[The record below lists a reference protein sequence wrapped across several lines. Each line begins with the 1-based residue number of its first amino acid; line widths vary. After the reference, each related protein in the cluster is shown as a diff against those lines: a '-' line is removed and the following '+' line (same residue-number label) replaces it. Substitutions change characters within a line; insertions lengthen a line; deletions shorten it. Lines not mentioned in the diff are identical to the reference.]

1 MRDTECVEF
10 LQWCLPKLRLRWPGY
25 RKVRGQVAKRV
36 ERRFHALGL
45 PSLPAYRE
53 YLEKSPG
60 EWRELDFLCRITIS
74 RFWRDRGVFDDL
86 RGVILPAIARESLER
101 REGEFRAWSAGC
113 SSGEEAYSL
122 ALCWNLSIVPDLK
135 KPLALSV
142 TGTDI
147 DARLL
152 LRAQRGCYRQSSLKG
167 LPEGLKAQAF
177 TPSGDEF
184 CVREHLK
191 KNVTFQAGDMRDTM
205 PEGDFRLI
213 LCRNLVF
220 TYFEEHL
227 QRSVLEGML
236 EKLPPGGIL
245 VIGVH
250 EKLPPGFTGLVPVGR
265 PPGVFRRASS

>member
-1 MRDTECVEF
+1 MKDAECVEF

-36 ERRFHALGL
+36 ERRFRALGL
-45 PSLPAYRE
+45 AGPFAYRE
-53 YLEKSPG
+53 YLEQSPG

-74 RFWRDRGVFDDL
+74 RFWRDRGVFDAL
-86 RGVILPAIARESLER
+86 REVILPAIARESPER
-101 REGEFRAWSAGC
+101 KEGELRAWSAGC
-113 SSGEEAYSL
+113 SSGEEPYSL
-122 ALCWNLSIVPDLK
+122 AICWNLTVLPHLK

-142 TGTDI
+142 TGTDV
-147 DARLL
+147 DAHLL
-152 LRAQRGCYRQSSLKG
+152 LRARRGCYRESSLKG
-167 LPEGLKAQAF
+167 LPEGLRAQAF
-177 TPSGDEF
+177 AHSDDEF
-184 CVREHLK
+184 CLRASLK
-191 KNVTFQAGDMRDTM
+191 ENVTFRAGDIRTAM

-236 EKLPPGGIL
+236 EKLLPGGIL

-250 EKLPPGFTGLVPVGR
+250 EKLPPGFTALVPEGR
-265 PPGVFRRASS
+265 TPGVFRRASS